1 MDSNEFGISLPN
13 AADTQIEELFLG
25 NILQAP
31 ERLKAIL
38 ADVTLT
44 PDSFFL
50 PRNRAVYTQI
60 LELQDQ
66 GVIPE
71 LYQVQSRL
79 NGECP
84 EDYAHRLVSASYA
97 VDLIAYAHRL
107 VELASWR
114 KRRDASLAMMDAVKH
129 QDLEKYSR
137 AKAVAD
143 QDEVDQSSFYSP
155 KRLAEEFKKYLTED
169 GVEVFPLPF
178 PKLNNALGGGL
189 RRRQFTVL
197 GGWTSHGK
205 SILCDQILTAI
216 SKQGK
221 KVHLYMNEMGHEERV
236 ARILCSATGISMSKL
251 TSGTLTTGQK
261 EIVNRALDHGLPFS
275 ITPCAGWSVEE
286 LTFDVRSKDFDV
298 IGIDIIHQFDY
309 DSESEL
315 ARISRLLTRVA
326 KQANCHV
333 LATVH
338 LNEFRAN
345 DVIKPRPVSRDIRG
359 SGMLQRDPDNI
370 MFVYRQQ
377 DPETGDP
384 LTPTTIYLSKVRN
397 GSLGYDNV
405 YLNPSKMEFGY
416 E

>member
-1 MDSNEFGISLPN
+1 MDNHGADAIS
-13 AADTQIEELFLG
+13 DTSIEELFLG
-25 NILQAP
+25 NILRSP
-31 ERLKAIL
+31 ERLGEIL
-38 ADVTLT
+38 AEVTLT
-44 PDSFFL
+44 EDAFFL
-50 PRNRAVYTQI
+50 PRTRIVYTQI
-60 LELQDQ
+60 LSLQDQ

-71 LYQVQSRL
+71 LHQVQSRL
-79 NGECP
+79 NGACP

-97 VDLIAYAHRL
+97 VDLLAYAKRL
-107 VELASWR
+107 VELSSWR
-114 KRRDASLAMMDAVKH
+114 KRREASIRMLDATAK
-129 QDLEKYSR
+129 QDLELYSR

-155 KRLAEEFKKYLTED
+155 ERLADEFRKYLTED
-169 GVEVFPLPF
+169 GVEAFQLPF
-178 PKLNNALGGGL
+178 PRLNLSLGGGL
-189 RRRQFTVL
+189 RRKQFTVL

-205 SILCDQILTAI
+205 SILMDQILRHVAQ
-216 SKQGK
+216 QGK
-221 KVHLYMNEMGHEERV
+221 RVHLYMNEMGHEERV
-236 ARILCSATGISMSKL
+236 ARLVCCETGIDMARL
-251 TSGTLTTGQK
+251 TSGDLATGQK
-261 EIVNRALDHGLPFS
+261 EKVEKALTTGLPFS

-286 LTFDVRSKDFDV
+286 LTFDVRSKDFDL

-345 DVIKPRPVSRDIRG
+345 DVIKPRPVTRDIRG

-370 MFVYRQQ
+370 MFVYREQ

-384 LTPTTIYLSKVRN
+384 LTGAVIYLSKVRN
-397 GSLGYDNV
+397 GSLGHTEL
-405 YLNPSKMEFGY
+405 YLNPARMMFGY